1 VHVTLAP
8 VIEQGEPL
16 APRLT
21 SEKMNVL
28 GAAPFTAVTI
38 SAIDCVFAEKYDA
51 AVRLMPER
59 SLVPTVTGSEIVM
72 VAVPVAAPEALGIGV
87 GVGVGVGVVVGFG
100 FGVAEDPGDGDTT
113 GAGVRCTPP
122 PPHPAPANVR
132 AAEHRTKRARANTMR
147 RNFMFPR

>member
-1 VHVTLAP
+1 LAP

-38 SAIDCVFAEKYDA
+38 SEIDCVFAEKYDA
-51 AVRLMPER
+51 AVRLMPDR
-59 SLVPTVTGSEIVM
+59 SFVPAVTPSEIVI

-87 GVGVGVGVVVGFG
+87 GVGVAVGFAL
-100 FGVAEDPGDGDTT
+100 AEDAGDGDMA

-122 PPHPAPANVR
+122 PPHPASANVR
-132 AAEHRTKRARANTMR
+132 AAEHRTKRARANTMLR
-147 RNFMFPR
+147 LFMQPR